1 MTPGQIRD
9 IQKTIG
15 TTADGI
21 WGPKSIATAQAY
33 LRSLMPEKSP
43 WPTRANARAFYGQ
56 PGDTKQHTR
65 IDVAGLG
72 IEYDGQSV
80 KSITCHA
87 KIADSLKRILTEL
100 STTTEGRSML
110 KKYAGVYNNRSIR
123 GGTATSIH
131 AFAAAIDLDPGNNG
145 NHTHWPLA
153 STMPFSVMIAFAREG
168 WFSAG
173 AFWHRDAMHFEAI
186 AQ

>member
-1 MTPGQIRD
+1 MTPSQIRD

-21 WGPKSIATAQAY
+21 WGPKSISAAQAY

-56 PGDTKQHTR
+56 PGDTKQHVR
-65 IDVAGLG
+65 IDVKGFG
-72 IEYDGQSV
+72 IEYEGQPVSL
-80 KSITCHA
+80 ITAHRKVA
-87 KIADSLKRILTEL
+87 ESLKRILFEI
-100 STTTEGRSML
+100 STTTEGRAML

-131 AFAAAIDLDPGNNG
+131 AFAAAIDLDPANNG

-173 AFWHRDAMHFEAI
+173 VFWHRDAMHHEAI
-186 AQ
+186 DQ